1 MYYFIN
7 IQVLEDGSSPK
18 SIAEYNNFDEADA
31 QLHYEMWYAKSNKD
45 NFKSII
51 CLIVNELGNT
61 VKLDLWNKPEP
72 EPVQSNEDTNSTE
85 G

>member
-7 IQVLEDGSSPK
+7 IQNLEDGTSPK
-18 SIAEYNNFDEADA
+18 TIAEYNDFDDADA
-31 QLHYEMWYAKSNKD
+31 QLHYEMWYAKSNKT

-72 EPVQSNEDTNSTE
+72 VQSNEDTNSME

>member
-7 IQVLEDGSSPK
+7 IQNLEDESSPK
-18 SIAEYNNFDEADA
+18 TIAEYNDFDDADA
-31 QLHYEMWYAKSNKD
+31 QLHYEMWYAKTNKT

-72 EPVQSNEDTNSTE
+72 VQSSEGTNSTE